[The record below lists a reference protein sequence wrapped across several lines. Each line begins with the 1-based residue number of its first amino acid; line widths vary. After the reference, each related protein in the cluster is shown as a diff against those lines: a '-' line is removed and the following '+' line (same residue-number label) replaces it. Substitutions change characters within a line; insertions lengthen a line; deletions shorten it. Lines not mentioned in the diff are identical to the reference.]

1 LEDGVEP
8 QRETY
13 RPPWLLWVVAALAV
27 LVGGLSLYREV
38 TGQNDGSDLKVDAR
52 LAPVHQAELLEAA
65 RAAYAILRTPE
76 FATALTGVAGD
87 RKIYVSRSRGE
98 RSAELVLEDLT
109 GRGRYLPVRLV
120 MMDPY
125 APGARGHYAAGGGL
139 GYVSQ
144 DGEIHLPPD
153 VLADWTADDLVRRS
167 CAINTLAHEIAHTIS
182 ISPFVFTPAFTDTRL
197 GERAI
202 PRRDGGDS
210 PVASYLIG
218 SAAQCAW
225 LQQQGRIEASD
236 VRACIEVFGT
246 RGFNDRCAAFALGE
260 PVRERPGLPPPMRPL

>member
-1 LEDGVEP
+1 MGLEP

-13 RPPWLLWVVAALAV
+13 RPPWLLWVVAALAI

-38 TGQNDGSDLKVDAR
+38 TGQNDGSDLRADSR
-52 LAPVHQAELLEAA
+52 LAPAYQAQLLEAA
-65 RAAYAILRTPE
+65 RTAYAILRTPE
-76 FATALTGVAGD
+76 FAAALTGAAGD
-87 RKIYVSRSRGE
+87 QPIYVSRDRGE
-98 RSAELVLEDLT
+98 RTAESVLEDLT
-109 GRGRYLPVRLV
+109 GRGRYLPVQLI
-120 MMDPY
+120 MMDP
-125 APGARGHYAAGGGL
+125 AAAQSGWHYAAGGGL

-153 VLADWTADDLVRRS
+153 VLADWAADDLVRRS
-167 CAINTLAHEIAHTIS
+167 CAVNTLAHEIAHTIS

-202 PRRDGGDS
+202 PRRGAGDS

-225 LQQQGRIEASD
+225 LQQQGRIAASE
-236 VRACIEVFGT
+236 VRACVEVFGT
-246 RGFNDRCAAFALGE
+246 RGFNDRCRAFAAGE
-260 PVRERPGLPPPMRPL
+260 PVRDRPGLPPPMRPL

>member
-1 LEDGVEP
+1 MGLEP

-13 RPPWLLWVVAALAV
+13 RPPWLLWVVAALAIV
-27 LVGGLSLYREV
+27 VGGLSLYREI
-38 TGQNDGSDLKVDAR
+38 TAQNDGSDLRADAR
-52 LAPVHQAELLEAA
+52 LAPLHQAQLLEAA

-76 FATALTGVAGD
+76 FAAALNGAAGD
-87 RKIYVSRSRGE
+87 RMIYVSRDRGE
-98 RSAELVLEDLT
+98 RSAEVVLEDLT
-109 GRGRYLPVRLV
+109 GRGRYLPVRLI
-120 MMDPY
+120 MMDPA
-125 APGARGHYAAGGGL
+125 APQSRGHYAAGGGL

-144 DGEIHLPPD
+144 DGEIHLPLD
-153 VLADWTADDLVRRS
+153 VLADWAADDLVQRS

-202 PRRDGGDS
+202 PRRGEGDS

-225 LQQQGRIEASD
+225 LQQQGRIAASE
-236 VRACIEVFGT
+236 VGACVEVFGA
-246 RGFNDRCAAFALGE
+246 RGFNDRCAAFTAGE
-260 PVRERPGLPPPMRPL
+260 PVQERPGLPPPMRPL

>member
-1 LEDGVEP
+1 MKPD
-8 QRETY
+8 RETY
-13 RPPWLLWVVAALAV
+13 RPPWLLWAVAALAI

-38 TGQNDGSDLKVDAR
+38 TGQNDGSDLRADPR
-52 LAPVHQAELLEAA
+52 LAPVHQAQLLEVA
-65 RAAYAILRTPE
+65 RTAYALLRTPE
-76 FATALTGVAGD
+76 FAAVLKAAADDQPV
-87 RKIYVSRSRGE
+87 YVSRDRGE
-98 RSAELVLEDLT
+98 RSAEAVLADLT

-125 APGARGHYAAGGGL
+125 APGARGHYAAGGGV

-153 VLADWTADDLVRRS
+153 VLADWASGDLVRQS
-167 CAINTLAHEIAHTIS
+167 CALNTLAHEIAHTIS
-182 ISPFVFTPAFTDTRL
+182 ISPFVFTPAFTDTRI

-225 LQQQGRIEASD
+225 LQQQGRIVASE
-236 VRACIEVFGT
+236 VRACVNVFGT
-246 RGFNDRCAAFALGE
+246 RGFNDRCRAFTADE
-260 PVRERPGLPPPMRPL
+260 PIRERPGLPPPMRPL

>member
-1 LEDGVEP
+1 MEP

-13 RPPWLLWVVAALAV
+13 RPPWLLWVVAALAI
-27 LVGGLSLYREV
+27 LVGGLSLYREI
-38 TGQNDGSDLKVDAR
+38 TGQNDGSDLRADPR
-52 LAPVHQAELLEAA
+52 LAPVHQAQLLEAA

-76 FATALTGVAGD
+76 FAAALKEVAGD
-87 RKIYVSRSRGE
+87 QPIYVSRGRGE
-98 RSAELVLEDLT
+98 RSAEVVLDGLT
-109 GRGRYLPVRLV
+109 GRGRYLPVRLI
-120 MMDPY
+120 MMDPTR
-125 APGARGHYAAGGGL
+125 AESRSHYAAGGGL

-144 DGEIHLPPD
+144 DGEIHLPPE
-153 VLADWTADDLVRRS
+153 VLADWSADDPVRRS

-202 PRRDGGDS
+202 PRRGEGDS

-225 LQQQGRIEASD
+225 LRQQGRIVAGE
-236 VRACIEVFGT
+236 VRACVEVFGT
-246 RGFNDRCAAFALGE
+246 RGFNDRCTAFGPGE
-260 PVRERPGLPPPMRPL
+260 PIRERPDLPPPMRPL

>member
-1 LEDGVEP
+1 MGLEP

-13 RPPWLLWVVAALAV
+13 RPPWLLWVVAALAL

-38 TGQNDGSDLKVDAR
+38 TDQNDGSDLRADPR
-52 LAPVHQAELLEAA
+52 LAPVHQAQLLAAA
-65 RAAYAILRTPE
+65 RSAYAILRTPE
-76 FATALTGVAGD
+76 FATALQAAAEGQAIYASRD
-87 RKIYVSRSRGE
+87 RE
-98 RSAELVLEDLT
+98 EQPAEVILDDLT
-109 GRGRYLPVRLV
+109 GRGRYLPVRLI
-120 MMDPY
+120 MMDPT
-125 APGARGHYAAGGGL
+125 AAESLEHYAAGGGL

-153 VLADWTADDLVRRS
+153 VLADWAADDLVRRS

-202 PRRDGGDS
+202 PRRGAGHS

-225 LQQQGRIEASD
+225 LQQQGRIAPGE
-236 VRACIEVFGT
+236 VRACVEVFGT
-246 RGFNDRCAAFALGE
+246 RGFNDRCGAFTAGE
-260 PVRERPGLPPPMRPL
+260 PIRERPGLPPPMRPL